1 MMDDQQNIII
11 YRTADGRASVALY
24 AKDGK
29 IWLNQQQMAELFA
42 TSKQLI
48 SHHIANILKE
58 RELNEI
64 SVVKQYLTTA
74 ADGKNYNV
82 VFYSLEMIIAVGYR
96 VRGIRGTQFRQW
108 ATEHLTEYLVKGFT
122 MDDKRLKNPDG
133 RPDYFDELLLRI
145 RDIRASEKRFYQKI
159 RDLFALSSDYEKSD
173 KATQMF
179 FAETQNK
186 LLYAVTH
193 QTAAELIVARA
204 DANQP
209 NMGLT
214 TWKGS
219 IVRKGDV
226 IIAKNYLQNEE
237 IDSLNRL
244 VDIFLTSAE
253 ERVKGR
259 RDLTLDYWRKNVDSL
274 LTFQEKDILQGAG
287 SITNYEAEETAKQVY
302 DVFNSK
308 RKQIEAQAADA
319 DDLKMLEDL
328 EQSLKR
334 KQGDIQIHFSV
345 LLLNPPLS
353 NPVFQKGSV

>member
-1 MMDDQQNIII
+1 MCLIVICN
-11 YRTADGRASVALY
+11 LL

-48 SHHIANILKE
+48 SHHIANILKDK
-58 RELNEI
+58 ELNEI

-96 VRGIRGTQFRQW
+96 VRGVRGTQFRQW

-122 MDDKRLKNPDG
+122 MDDERLKNPDG

-159 RDLFALSSDYEKSD
+159 RDLFALSSDYDKSD

-193 QTAAELIVARA
+193 QTAAELIVSRA

-287 SITNYEAEETAKQVY
+287 SITNYVAEETAKQVY
-302 DVFNSK
+302 DVFNTK
-308 RKQIEAQAADA
+308 RKQMEAQTADA

-328 EQSLKR
+328 ERSLKN
-334 KQGDIQIHFSV
+334 KQGD
-345 LLLNPPLS
+345 
-353 NPVFQKGSV
+353 KE

>member
-1 MMDDQQNIII
+1 MDDQQNIII

-122 MDDKRLKNPDG
+122 MDDERLKNPDG

-319 DDLKMLEDL
+319 DDLKILEDL

-334 KQGDIQIHFSV
+334 KQGD
-345 LLLNPPLS
+345 
-353 NPVFQKGSV
+353 KE

>member
-1 MMDDQQNIII
+1 MDEQQNIII
-11 YRTADGRASVALY
+11 YRTADGRASVALF

-42 TSKQLI
+42 TSKPNI
-48 SHHIANILKE
+48 SMHIANILKE
-58 RELNEI
+58 KELNEI
-64 SVVKQYLTTA
+64 SVVKEFLTTA

-96 VRGIRGTQFRQW
+96 VRGVRGTQFRQW

-122 MDDKRLKNPDG
+122 MDDERLKNPDG

-159 RDLFALSSDYEKSD
+159 RDLFALSSDYDKSD

-193 QTAAELIVARA
+193 QTAAELIVSRA
-204 DANQP
+204 DASQP

-302 DVFNSK
+302 DVFNAK
-308 RKQIEAQAADA
+308 RKQVEAQTADA

-328 EQSLKR
+328 ERRIVEQDNTDKE
-334 KQGDIQIHFSV
+334 
-345 LLLNPPLS
+345 
-353 NPVFQKGSV
+353 

>member
-1 MMDDQQNIII
+1 MDEQQNIII

-42 TSKQLI
+42 TSKPNV
-48 SHHIANILKE
+48 SMHIANILKE
-58 RELNEI
+58 KELFKD
-64 SVVKQYLTTA
+64 SVVKEFLTTA

-96 VRGIRGTQFRQW
+96 VRGVRGTQFRQW

-122 MDDKRLKNPDG
+122 MDDERLKNPDG
-133 RPDYFDELLLRI
+133 RPDYFAELLLRI

-159 RDLFALSSDYEKSD
+159 RDLFKLSSDYDKAD

-204 DANQP
+204 DVNQP

-226 IIAKNYLQNEE
+226 IIAKNYLQDNE

-259 RDLTLDYWRKNVDSL
+259 RDLTLDYWRKNVDNL
-274 LTFQEKDILQGAG
+274 LTFQDKDILQGKG
-287 SITNYEAEETAKQVY
+287 SISNAEAEEIVRSVY
-302 DVFNSK
+302 DTFNAK
-308 RKQIEAQAADA
+308 RKQLDAQIADA
-319 DDLKMLEDL
+319 EDLKMLEDL
-328 EQSLKR
+328 EKSIVAIGK
-334 KQGDIQIHFSV
+334 D
-345 LLLNPPLS
+345 
-353 NPVFQKGSV
+353 GSK

>member
-1 MMDDQQNIII
+1 MDEQQNIII
-11 YRTADGRASVALY
+11 YRTADGRASVALF

-48 SHHIANILKE
+48 SHHIANILKDK
-58 RELNEI
+58 ELNEI

-96 VRGIRGTQFRQW
+96 VRGVRGTQFRQW

-122 MDDKRLKNPDG
+122 MDDERLKNPDG

-193 QTAAELIVARA
+193 KTAAELIVSRA
-204 DANQP
+204 DASQP

-226 IIAKNYLQNEE
+226 VIAKNYLQNEE

-302 DVFNSK
+302 DVFNTK
-308 RKQIEAQAADA
+308 RKQLEARAADA

-328 EQSLKR
+328 ERRIVEQDNKENNNL
-334 KQGDIQIHFSV
+334 
-345 LLLNPPLS
+345 
-353 NPVFQKGSV
+353 